1 MDKLLKVCLFLL
13 LAVVIVISFALI
25 FPAYNNLNKMTVR
38 VSELEKELEKR
49 KNECSQLRKQLYD
62 LQNNPKAVEKVA
74 REKYNM
80 CGENETVYIYENP
93 ATGKKED
100 VKSPEKK

>member
-13 LAVVIVISFALI
+13 LAIVIVISFALI
-25 FPAYNNLNKMTVR
+25 FPAYNNLKKMTVR
-38 VSELEKELEKR
+38 VSDLEKELEKR
-49 KNECSQLRKQLYD
+49 KNECSLLRRQLYD

-80 CGENETVYIYENP
+80 CAEGETVYIYEDSP
-93 ATGKKED
+93 ADKKEVD
-100 VKSPEKK
+100 KAAEKK